1 METYTEIK
9 TLKAQ
14 VEFVLQTRHETRNS
28 DAELVTVVCGKFG
41 LDPIKTA
48 SSIERCRRW
57 FNQRMEYLPTDEK
70 IAHQRKI
77 NIEEWRAAMGYK
89 ASKLNWAPPSKLNEP
104 IITRVKSETYPYKD
118 YIITDLGTSI
128 ECTCPRFTY
137 HKTCKHVKKRS
148 EQISLSFTQP
158 LF

>member
-1 METYTEIK
+1 METYAEIK

-14 VEFVLQTRHETRNS
+14 VEFVLQTRRETRNS

-41 LDPIKTA
+41 HDPIKTA

-70 IAHQRKI
+70 IAIQRKI
-77 NIEEWRAAMGYK
+77 NMDEWRVAMGYRT
-89 ASKLNWAPPSKLNEP
+89 AQRTWTPPSKLNEP
-104 IITRVKSETYPYKD
+104 IITRIKGETYPYKD

-128 ECTCPRFTY
+128 ECTCPRYTNY
-137 HKTCKHVKKRS
+137 KTCKHVLKRLK
-148 EQISLSFTQP
+148 QIQQAIQQP
-158 LF
+158 IF